1 MRGFLN
7 EIESDRISKLC
18 AAADSDERL
27 FWKLLKGQRCSSQMS
42 AFLVDGKMITDKEGI
57 RDMWADHF
65 EALGTPLAGMGFD
78 DNFCARI
85 TNRVKEMFEICV
97 EDPSGVLNEPLVYEE
112 VARVCSRL
120 KLGVSGVLIDYE
132 HIRFGGPSLWQ
143 HLFQLYQALF
153 LNYSVSADLKTGIIL
168 PLFKGKGAKANNK
181 DNYRGITMFP
191 TLTKIYE
198 MVLLDRLEKF
208 AGENAYF
215 SNLQFGFQEGVGC
228 LEASFTILESINHML
243 ERSNK
248 VFACFPDVRKA
259 FDTVWID
266 GLLYKIFS
274 ELGIKGRMWLAIK
287 DLYTDVKAQVL
298 YEGVLSRKF
307 SVSQGTGQGRIFA
320 PFMYKVYINS
330 LLCELSDHCFS
341 ISIYGLRLPSPSFA
355 DDISLL
361 ALHPSFLQTFMN
373 ICFDYGVRWRY
384 EFNNSKSGIV
394 TFGETKA
401 QHFISMNKR
410 SWVLGSETV
419 EELYEYKNLGV
430 LKNYVGSFSS
440 NVTDNIEKT
449 QKKVGMLFSTNFD
462 RRKVNPFVY
471 IKFWRQACLPSLLF
485 GSELFTVTPNLLHK
499 LECCQMW
506 FLKTIF
512 FVPKFAP
519 NLLILQLAGLNSIES
534 EIDIRKLLFL
544 GRLLTEPKMTFV
556 VKSLFQS
563 RAASYFDPNI
573 KSIGVLP
580 SICDTLCK
588 YNLFIY
594 FETWFHNS
602 VFPCYEEWKS
612 IVYHE
617 VRNSEMNKWTEY
629 CVSHPNLH
637 VAKA

>member
-1 MRGFLN
+1 
-7 EIESDRISKLC
+7 
-18 AAADSDERL
+18 
-27 FWKLLKGQRCSSQMS
+27 
-42 AFLVDGKMITDKEGI
+42 
-57 RDMWADHF
+57 
-65 EALGTPLAGMGFD
+65 
-78 DNFCARI
+78 
-85 TNRVKEMFEICV
+85 MFEICV

-143 HLFQLYQALF
+143 HLFQLYQAFF

-181 DNYRGITMFP
+181 DNHRGITMFP
-191 TLTKIYE
+191 ILTKIYE

-243 ERSNK
+243 ERGNK
-248 VFACFPDVRKA
+248 VFACFLDVRKA
-259 FDTVWID
+259 FDAVWID

-274 ELGIKGRMWLAIK
+274 DLGIKGRMWLAIK

-320 PFMYKVYINS
+320 PFMYKVYIDS

-355 DDISLL
+355 DDIFLL

-419 EELYEYKNLGV
+419 KELYEYKNLGV

-440 NVTDNIEKT
+440 NVIDNIEKT
-449 QKKVGMLFSTNFD
+449 QKSGNAIFGQLRPKESQ
-462 RRKVNPFVY
+462 PFC
-471 IKFWRQACLPSLLF
+471 IHQILEASL
-485 GSELFTVTPNLLHK
+485 S
-499 LECCQMW
+499 
-506 FLKTIF
+506 TIF
-512 FVPKFAP
+512 AVW
-519 NLLILQLAGLNSIES
+519 L
-534 EIDIRKLLFL
+534 
-544 GRLLTEPKMTFV
+544 
-556 VKSLFQS
+556 
-563 RAASYFDPNI
+563 
-573 KSIGVLP
+573 
-580 SICDTLCK
+580 
-588 YNLFIY
+588 
-594 FETWFHNS
+594 
-602 VFPCYEEWKS
+602 
-612 IVYHE
+612 
-617 VRNSEMNKWTEY
+617 
-629 CVSHPNLH
+629 
-637 VAKA
+637 

>member
-1 MRGFLN
+1 MLQIEAGGFRCPHRLRTHSIRGSVTLATLTS
-7 EIESDRISKLC
+7 IIS
-18 AAADSDERL
+18 S
-27 FWKLLKGQRCSSQMS
+27 F
-42 AFLVDGKMITDKEGI
+42 
-57 RDMWADHF
+57 
-65 EALGTPLAGMGFD
+65 
-78 DNFCARI
+78 
-85 TNRVKEMFEICV
+85 
-97 EDPSGVLNEPLVYEE
+97 
-112 VARVCSRL
+112 
-120 KLGVSGVLIDYE
+120 
-132 HIRFGGPSLWQ
+132 
-143 HLFQLYQALF
+143 F

-243 ERSNK
+243 ERGNK
-248 VFACFPDVRKA
+248 VFACFLDVRKA
-259 FDTVWID
+259 FYTVWID

-320 PFMYKVYINS
+320 SFMYKVYLNS
-330 LLCELSDHCFS
+330 LLCELSDYCFS

-430 LKNYVGSFSS
+430 LKYYVGSFSS
-440 NVTDNIEKT
+440 NVTDNIEKLR
-449 QKKVGMLFSTNFD
+449 KK
-462 RRKVNPFVY
+462 
-471 IKFWRQACLPSLLF
+471 W
-485 GSELFTVTPNLLHK
+485 
-499 LECCQMW
+499 ECY
-506 FLKTIF
+506 FRPI
-512 FVPKFAP
+512 
-519 NLLILQLAGLNSIES
+519 SIEGKS
-534 EIDIRKLLFL
+534 TFSYTSNFGGKL
-544 GRLLTEPKMTFV
+544 
-556 VKSLFQS
+556 
-563 RAASYFDPNI
+563 
-573 KSIGVLP
+573 
-580 SICDTLCK
+580 
-588 YNLFIY
+588 
-594 FETWFHNS
+594 
-602 VFPCYEEWKS
+602 
-612 IVYHE
+612 VYHLCCLALNFSRSPQIYYINWSA
-617 VRNSEMNKWTEY
+617 VK
-629 CVSHPNLH
+629 CGF
-637 VAKA
+637 